1 MCAVQKFAWFQKA
14 VWMDEKTSYSKEEMR
29 ALCAEYVTR
38 NDEVINEAVGA
49 ALMGKCVRICQD

>member
-1 MCAVQKFAWFQKA
+1 
-14 VWMDEKTSYSKEEMR
+14 MDEKTSYSKEEMR

-49 ALMGKCVRICQD
+49 ALMGKCVHDCQN